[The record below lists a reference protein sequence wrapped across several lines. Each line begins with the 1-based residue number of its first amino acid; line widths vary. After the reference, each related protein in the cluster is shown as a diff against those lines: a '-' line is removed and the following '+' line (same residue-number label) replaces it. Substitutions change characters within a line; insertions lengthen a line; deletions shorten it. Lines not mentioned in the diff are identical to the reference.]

1 MERNWIK
8 EIELVEFDDQFWVI
22 VKGVKIIDNISKP
35 SNFWNLKKKKK
46 SWNH

>member
-22 VKGVKIIDNISKP
+22 VKGVKIIDNISKT
-35 SNFWNLKKKKK
+35 SNFWNLKKKK